1 MRHYC
6 LKQLERMFS
15 KRERRSLGQAVVED
29 SFQTL
34 QKTLSQQLALFDV
47 DEEKSRIIDHLTED
61 IVDDLVNDSAE
72 AVFATLSTTI

>member
-1 MRHYC
+1 
-6 LKQLERMFS
+6 MFS